1 MINNVDVW
9 EREGYLISVPEY
21 LKEEAVKRLRI
32 KELNVIRGRDYR
44 CSPEDYDQLIID
56 FLNEEIGENLQDD

>member
-21 LKEEAVKRLRI
+21 LKKEAIKRLRI

-44 CSPEDYDQLIID
+44 YSPEDYDQLIID
-56 FLNEEIGENLQDD
+56 FLNEEIGENLQND

>member
-21 LKEEAVKRLRI
+21 LKKEAIKRLRI
-32 KELNVIRGRDYR
+32 KELNVINGRDYR
-44 CSPEDYDQLIID
+44 CSPEDYEQLIID
-56 FLNEEIGENLQDD
+56 FLNEEIGENLQND

>member
-21 LKEEAVKRLRI
+21 LKEEAIKRLRI

-56 FLNEEIGENLQDD
+56 FLNEEIGENLQND